1 MAKIS
6 VQNVSVEYPI
16 YQARARSLKN
26 AVLSA
31 ATGGK
36 FAQQGTQDMVVVRAL
51 EDISFELSDGD
62 RLGIVGHN
70 GSGKST
76 MLRTLSSVYAPTRGR
91 VDIDGR
97 VVSML
102 NISLGLDNEAT
113 GLENI
118 YMRGMLLGCSRTK
131 IRGFVDEICEFAE
144 LGDFIYMP
152 LRTYSSG
159 MAMRL
164 AFAISTTVDA
174 DIILMDEWL
183 SVGDQG
189 FAVKAQD
196 RIQAFVKKAGILVVA
211 SHDRPMIDRMC
222 NKVIEMEHGRI
233 KARINM

>member
-6 VQNVSVEYPI
+6 VQNVSVEYPV
-16 YQARARSLKN
+16 YQTRSRSLKN
-26 AVLSA
+26 AVIRA
-31 ATGGK
+31 ATGGTLAK
-36 FAQQGTQDMVVVRAL
+36 GAQDIVIVRAL
-51 EDISFELSDGD
+51 EDINFELNDGD

-76 MLRTLSSVYAPTRGR
+76 LLRTLSSIYAPTRGR
-91 VDIDGR
+91 VDVEGR

-118 YMRGMLLGCSRTK
+118 YMRGLLLGYSRAK
-131 IRGFVDEICEFAE
+131 IKSAVDDICEFAE

-183 SVGDQG
+183 AVGDKS
-189 FAVKAQD
+189 FAVKAQE
-196 RIQAFVKKAGILVVA
+196 RIRAFVKKAGILVLA
-211 SHDRPMIDRMC
+211 SHDRPMIDSMC
-222 NKVIEMEHGRI
+222 DKIIEMEHGHI
-233 KARINM
+233 KARINL